1 MKKDKK
7 ERKNSKKSTT
17 EKGKVLVGREAM
29 DALAEAFEAEGL
41 LTDNENEEEDTTKKL
56 QARLAK
62 LELQVNFIKDLLGRS
77 IHLDDKQK
85 SILKG

>member
-7 ERKNSKKSTT
+7 ERKNSKKSTAD
-17 EKGKVLVGREAM
+17 KGKVLVGREAM

-41 LTDNENEEEDTTKKL
+41 LTDENEEGNTTEKL

-62 LELQVNFIKDLLGRS
+62 LELEVNFIKDLLGRS